1 MRKQQRQ
8 SNKVTVTGRV
18 KRNADGFGFLIPEN
32 TDFPDVYLP
41 RFTMDGVMTDDIVS
55 AECEKE
61 RDGRYAGK
69 VTEILKRATTQVVGK
84 FKRDGFY
91 GGGIIQDESKSWGHN
106 INIPAQ
112 SVGKAKEGELVAVR
126 IVSFPDSPEGF
137 TGEIIEVLG
146 TYGDPLLDSKQVLY
160 EHHVPIEFPKAAL
173 DIANQLPEK
182 VAEAD
187 FRDRKDLRDKKFVTI
202 DGATARDFDDAV
214 YAEKEPAGGFRVWVA
229 IADVSHYVREGN
241 ALDLAAYERGT
252 SVYFPDM
259 VVPMLPEK
267 LSNGLCSL
275 NPHLPRLALVA
286 EMVLDTHGNVTDSSF
301 YEAVFMSHHRL
312 IYGEVEDMIN
322 GFENPKYKDV
332 IPELKL
338 MENIAR
344 ILMKKRFQEGSL
356 DLEIP
361 EAQLLIDASGVPTD
375 VIRGDRLFA
384 HRLIEELMLLA
395 NVSVARFIVKSGR
408 PCLYRIHEE
417 PFADS
422 LKALEIMAHN
432 WGLRL
437 RLSSESKGRGTVQ
450 KSLMKMLEFVKG
462 KPEENILS
470 ILILRSMKQAQYSPQ
485 SDVGHFGL
493 AFGDYTHFT
502 SPIRRYPDLVVH
514 RVLKKIILKQR
525 DAEKNEAERMAT
537 MGTFLSACE
546 QRANKSERDLVAIKR
561 CRFMVRHVGETL
573 DGMITGIAKFG
584 IFVQLRAYDIDGLVR
599 IDTLRGDHFFF
610 DEEKQKLI
618 GRRTGTIIGLGDL
631 VQVKVLRADPEA
643 RQIDFE
649 WVDQKHAPVDDG
661 KTNRND
667 AEVGRQASPDRGRV
681 RQTRVP
687 QRSGKSKTGPVHS
700 KKDRKKRRGRKA
712 HGR

>member
-1 MRKQQRQ
+1 M
-8 SNKVTVTGRV
+8 
-18 KRNADGFGFLIPEN
+18 
-32 TDFPDVYLP
+32 FPL
-41 RFTMDGVMTDDIVS
+41 
-55 AECEKE
+55 
-61 RDGRYAGK
+61 
-69 VTEILKRATTQVVGK
+69 
-84 FKRDGFY
+84 
-91 GGGIIQDESKSWGHN
+91 
-106 INIPAQ
+106 
-112 SVGKAKEGELVAVR
+112 
-126 IVSFPDSPEGF
+126 SFQKG
-137 TGEIIEVLG
+137 
-146 TYGDPLLDSKQVLY
+146 
-160 EHHVPIEFPKAAL
+160 AL
-173 DIANQLPEK
+173 DIANRLPDLVSE
-182 VAEAD
+182 ED
-187 FRDRKDLRDKKFVTI
+187 FKGRKDLREKKFVTI

-214 YAEKEPAGGFRVWVA
+214 YAEKEPNGGFRVWVA

-267 LSNGLCSL
+267 ISNGLCSL

-286 EMVLDTHGNVTDSSF
+286 EMVLDTYGNVTDSSF

-332 IPELKL
+332 IPNLNL
-338 MENIAR
+338 MADIAR

-361 EAQLLIDASGVPTD
+361 EAQLLIDATGVPTD
-375 VIRGDRLFA
+375 VVRGDRLFA

-395 NVSVARFIVKSGR
+395 NVSVSRFISKSGR

-437 RLSSESKGRGTVQ
+437 KLSSESKGRGAIQ

-470 ILILRSMKQAQYSPQ
+470 ILILRSMKQAQYSLK
-485 SDVGHFGL
+485 VIKLGTL
-493 AFGDYTHFT
+493 VWLLIDYTHFT

-514 RVLKKIILKQR
+514 RVLKKIIKKERLFR
-525 DAEKNEAERMAT
+525 KNSADEAEHMAT

-546 QRANKSERDLVAIKR
+546 QRANKSERDLIAIKR
-561 CRFMVRHVGETL
+561 CRFMVRHIGETL

-584 IFVQLRAYDIDGLVR
+584 LFGFNFAPMTSMGL
-599 IDTLRGDHFFF
+599 
-610 DEEKQKLI
+610 
-618 GRRTGTIIGLGDL
+618 
-631 VQVKVLRADPEA
+631 
-643 RQIDFE
+643 
-649 WVDQKHAPVDDG
+649 
-661 KTNRND
+661 
-667 AEVGRQASPDRGRV
+667 
-681 RQTRVP
+681 
-687 QRSGKSKTGPVHS
+687 
-700 KKDRKKRRGRKA
+700 
-712 HGR
+712 